1 MAMQSEKRI
10 NLEELARAQ
19 VGDTDQILGDL
30 FDKSLDMEWNKEP
43 ASNNMRLHQQ
53 NKTSDAIIESKFRI
67 PAYSEQLTP
76 SHFLNLFIWRTQLI
90 SQPLNSGHCR

>member
-1 MAMQSEKRI
+1 MQSEKRI

-67 PAYSEQLTP
+67 PAYSEQLTRRL
-76 SHFLNLFIWRTQLI
+76 HNLFIRRTQLI